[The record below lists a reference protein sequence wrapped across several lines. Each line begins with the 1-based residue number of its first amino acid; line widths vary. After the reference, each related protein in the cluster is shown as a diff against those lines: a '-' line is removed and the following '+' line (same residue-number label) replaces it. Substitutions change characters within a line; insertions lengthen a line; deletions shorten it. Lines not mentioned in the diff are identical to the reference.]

1 MAILV
6 MITHN
11 TNASY
16 QPCPDTLPNLIASPA
31 DKSINAMNNN
41 NNKDLSDDDDD
52 NV

>member
-1 MAILV
+1 

-41 NNKDLSDDDDD
+41 NNNKYLSDDDDD
-52 NV
+52 NA

>member
-1 MAILV
+1 

-31 DKSINAMNNN
+31 DKSIDAMNNN
-41 NNKDLSDDDDD
+41 NNNKYLSDDDDD
-52 NV
+52 NAWW